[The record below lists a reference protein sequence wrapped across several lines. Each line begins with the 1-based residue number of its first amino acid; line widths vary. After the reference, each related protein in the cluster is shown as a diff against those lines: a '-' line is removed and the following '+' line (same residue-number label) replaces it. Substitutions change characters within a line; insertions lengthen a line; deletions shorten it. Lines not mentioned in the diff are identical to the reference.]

1 MTTRITFHPGLNR
14 LLLLLLFAVAL
25 AVGVAALVR
34 VSRDGEGGA
43 RVSAPNQNTIPDR
56 PLSAH
61 SLPSSVIL
69 PVVPL
74 CLGTEEPEAAW
85 TASLATATEGQAEVS
100 VSNGRVDVLTSDLA
114 IEVDF
119 VAKWH
124 EGIGQAA
131 HYGVATGKRPALALV
146 LRHSQW
152 PIRDEQISL
161 LRQIDRVC
169 QEQRIKLLL
178 LVPACP

>member
-1 MTTRITFHPGLNR
+1 
-14 LLLLLLFAVAL
+14 
-25 AVGVAALVR
+25 
-34 VSRDGEGGA
+34 
-43 RVSAPNQNTIPDR
+43 
-56 PLSAH
+56 
-61 SLPSSVIL
+61 
-69 PVVPL
+69 
-74 CLGTEEPEAAW
+74 
-85 TASLATATEGQAEVS
+85 LATATEGQAEVS